1 MKTLF
6 KTIVIILLSL
16 LFMHCKPEPIEPE
29 PKKAIHYVDYNPDI
43 CFDFDD
49 TAGLKEKYIDLF
61 EDNINDIFAGPYYDF
76 LRCPQMTCLQ
86 DSIFIYY
93 GDRRSAHLD
102 PILENVEI
110 GNYIDYRIWKQYT
123 NGELNMIPSN
133 TDVFVALKFI
143 KKDGTHFGW
152 MRINTVGHRFFIKD
166 YAIHNTVEATILTGQ
181 KEKK

>member
-1 MKTLF
+1 MHYYIL
-6 KTIVIILLSL
+6 TIVFIVILL
-16 LFMHCKPEPIEPE
+16 LFSHCDPDFLKP
-29 PKKAIHYVDYNPDI
+29 IHYVDYNPDI

-76 LRCPQMTCLQ
+76 LWCPQMTCLH

-93 GDRRSAHLD
+93 GDRWSAHLD
-102 PILENVEI
+102 PVVENARI
-110 GNYIDYRIWKQYT
+110 DGNLYWKQYT
-123 NGELNMIPSN
+123 NGELNMIPSD

-166 YAIHNTVEATILTGQ
+166 YAIHNTAGASILTGQ
-181 KEKK
+181 KEE